1 MKKIINSERI
11 EGRVYQHN
19 LEMKTVQ
26 NKDSANYGKEF
37 ISGTLDVAT
46 DEKGLNVLSIHFTY
60 VVEMTNSGKKNV
72 TFGVLKNIIENGKT
86 WIANGKDE
94 ALKVRVSTAL
104 ALNDFYT
111 PDDRLVSA
119 KRSEGGFVN
128 VINELGKEDERN
140 TFDVDMLITSVT
152 RVEANE
158 ENNIEEDYLTLRGAI
173 FNFRNAILPV
183 EFTVRDEEGISY
195 FESLDASAQ
204 NPIFTEVRGKIIST
218 TVKREIK
225 EESAFGTASVRTV
238 DRTTREWCVDWAR
251 PVEYDFGAEDTLT
264 VEEVKKAMED
274 REVYL
279 ANIKKRRDDYL
290 ATRNSSSTTAATA
303 SIPTGG
309 FDF

>member
-290 ATRNSSSTTAATA
+290 ATKNSSSAPAATA

>member
-290 ATRNSSSTTAATA
+290 ATRNSSSTPAATA